1 MSARFVWDPT
11 ALAEILR
18 QRGYDV
24 DVADAWLGEGGSI
37 AARRERSDRAQL
49 VVVDAGARFKAET
62 TAIVADSA
70 WRTEV
75 AGADLRVVETEQR
88 VTSVT
93 GSLPN
98 GGALGTLL
106 DALDQIVG
114 SRGEPLPQR
123 PEPRS

>member
-62 TAIVADSA
+62 TAIVADSS
-70 WRTEV
+70 WRAEI
-75 AGADLRVVETEQR
+75 AGVEIRVVETEQR
-88 VTSVT
+88 TTTVTA
-93 GSLPN
+93 SLPN
-98 GGALGTLL
+98 GEAFGTLL

-114 SRGEPLPQR
+114 SRGELLPQQ